1 MKAAVYYEAGG
12 PEVFRDEEVPDPV
25 IGPDDVLIRVEAV
38 SIEGGDTLHR
48 LRGELAAAPHIV
60 GYQCAGTVLDVGIN
74 VAGFTAGDRAVTV
87 GADGSHAELRATRE
101 SLCWLIPDG
110 LSTEEAA
117 CVPVAFGTADD
128 CLFEFGRLQAGE
140 TALIHAG
147 ASGVGLAA
155 IQLASRAGARVLA
168 TASSDERLRRLREYG
183 LDDGI
188 NYASTDFAEAVRHL
202 TGGHG
207 ADVIVDSIGGSNL
220 QKSLQCL
227 AYRGRCLTF
236 GDAGRAD
243 HLAGW
248 TSRHAP
254 QQPDAHRLLPRRG
267 AARRPAGAR
276 RHRPAARRGRGRQ
289 APGRHR
295 PAVPARPGRRG
306 PRLHRKQAGV
316 RPGPAHPLT
325 SLTPPLTS
333 LTSLTPNLPVF
344 PYPLS
349 AGRVRR

>member
-1 MKAAVYYEAGG
+1 VKAAVYYEAGG
-12 PEVFRDEEVPDPV
+12 PEVFRVEEVPDPV

-101 SLCWLIPDG
+101 SLCWLIPDR

-117 CVPVAFGTADD
+117 CVPVAFGTAHD
-128 CLFEFGRLQAGE
+128 CLFEFGRLQARE
-140 TALIHAG
+140 IALIHAG

-155 IQLASRAGARVLA
+155 IQLASRAGARVVA
-168 TASSDERLRRLREYG
+168 TASSDERLQRLREYG

-202 TGGHG
+202 TGGRG
-207 ADVIVDSIGGSNL
+207 ADVIVDCIGGSNL

-236 GDAGRAD
+236 GDAGRQTTARLD
-243 HLAGW
+243 ISGMRPSNQTLTGYFLGAELLVG
-248 TSRHAP
+248 RR
-254 QQPDAHRLLPRRG
+254 AHDVIARLLDEIAAGQLRVVIDRRFPLDQ
-267 AARRPAGAR
+267 AAEAHAYIES
-276 RHRPAARRGRGRQ
+276 RQ
-289 APGRHR
+289 A
-295 PAVPARPGRRG
+295 
-306 PRLHRKQAGV
+306 
-316 RPGPAHPLT
+316 
-325 SLTPPLTS
+325 
-333 LTSLTPNLPVF
+333 F
-344 PYPLS
+344 
-349 AGRVRR
+349 GRVLLIP

>member
-1 MKAAVYYEAGG
+1 VYYETGG
-12 PEVFRDEEVPDPV
+12 PEVFRVEEVPDPV
-25 IGPDDVLIRVEAV
+25 IGPDDVLIRVEAISV
-38 SIEGGDTLHR
+38 EGGDTLHR
-48 LRGELAAAPHIV
+48 LRGELAAAPHVV

-74 VAGFTAGDRAVTV
+74 VAGFTQGDRAVTV

-101 SLCWLIPDG
+101 SLCWLIPDR

-128 CLFEFGRLQAGE
+128 CLFEFGRLQARE
-140 TALIHAG
+140 VALIHAG

-168 TASSDERLRRLREYG
+168 TASSDDRLERLREYG

-236 GDAGRAD
+236 GDAGRQT
-243 HLAGW
+243 
-248 TSRHAP
+248 TSGLDISGMRPSNQTLTGYFLGAELLVARR
-254 QQPDAHRLLPRRG
+254 AHEVIIRLLAEVAAGQLRVVIDRRFPLDQ
-267 AARRPAGAR
+267 AAEAHAYIES
-276 RHRPAARRGRGRQ
+276 RQ
-289 APGRHR
+289 A
-295 PAVPARPGRRG
+295 
-306 PRLHRKQAGV
+306 
-316 RPGPAHPLT
+316 
-325 SLTPPLTS
+325 
-333 LTSLTPNLPVF
+333 F
-344 PYPLS
+344 
-349 AGRVRR
+349 GRVLLIP

>member
-1 MKAAVYYEAGG
+1 VKAAVYYEAGG
-12 PEVFRDEEVPDPV
+12 PEVFRVEEVPDPV

-48 LRGELAAAPHIV
+48 LRGELAAVPHVV

-74 VAGFTAGDRAVTV
+74 VAGFTAGDRAVTL
-87 GADGSHAELRATRE
+87 GADGSHAELRATHE
-101 SLCWLIPDG
+101 STCWLIPG
-110 LSTEEAA
+110 RLSTEEAA

-140 TALIHAG
+140 IALIHAG

-155 IQLASRAGARVLA
+155 IQLAHRAGARVLA

-188 NYASTDFAEAVRHL
+188 NYASTDFAAAVRHL
-202 TGGHG
+202 TSGHG

-236 GDAGRAD
+236 GDAGRQT
-243 HLAGW
+243 
-248 TSRHAP
+248 TSLLDISGMRPSNQTLTGYFLGAELLVGRRAHAVIT
-254 QQPDAHRLLPRRG
+254 RLLGEVAAGQLRVVIDRRFPLDQ
-267 AARRPAGAR
+267 AAEAHAYIES
-276 RHRPAARRGRGRQ
+276 RQ
-289 APGRHR
+289 A
-295 PAVPARPGRRG
+295 
-306 PRLHRKQAGV
+306 
-316 RPGPAHPLT
+316 
-325 SLTPPLTS
+325 
-333 LTSLTPNLPVF
+333 F
-344 PYPLS
+344 
-349 AGRVRR
+349 GRVLLIP